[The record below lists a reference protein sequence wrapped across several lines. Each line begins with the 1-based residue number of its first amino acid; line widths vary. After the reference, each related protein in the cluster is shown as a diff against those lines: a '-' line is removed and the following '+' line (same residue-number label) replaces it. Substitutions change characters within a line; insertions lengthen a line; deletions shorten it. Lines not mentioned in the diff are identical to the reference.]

1 MYVSQRGFTLI
12 ELMIVVT
19 IIGILAA
26 IALPQYQNFMARSQA
41 AEAGVL
47 VEVVQKEI
55 ADYYAHTGR
64 FPENNAS
71 LDLPKPKQLRGKY
84 VSSITIEQGAIH
96 MQFIENRIHSGL
108 QDGIISYRPTIVTTD
123 PPSGIVAWSCGKP
136 SIPEGFVAFGKD
148 KTTIDRKYLPTGC
161 R

>member
-12 ELMIVVT
+12 ELMIVVA

-71 LDLPKPKQLRGKY
+71 LDLPKPKQLRGQY

-96 MQFIENRIHSGL
+96 IRFKKIGINRNIK
-108 QDGIISYRPTIVTTD
+108 DRVVSYRPIISATY
-123 PPSGIVAWSCGKP
+123 PPTGLVIWSCGEVPK
-136 SIPEGFVAFGKD
+136 GFVAYGKN
-148 KTTIDRKYLPTGC
+148 KTNLAAKFKPKCGL
-161 R
+161 